1 MSLRVYVLRCS
12 FQSWLHSRGGDPEL
26 QAGALQ
32 PCWCTTRPPG
42 LAGATSALSCR
53 EGQSRT
59 TVLTMGKPGLQGHR
73 FCVVG
78 RTEEPACC
86 RDS

>member
-1 MSLRVYVLRCS
+1 MLSD
-12 FQSWLHSRGGDPEL
+12 LHSRGGDLEL
-26 QAGALQ
+26 QAETRQ
-32 PCWCTTRPPG
+32 PGSCTTQPLA

-59 TVLTMGKPGLQGHR
+59 TVLTMGKPGLQGHG

-78 RTEEPACC
+78 EAEEPACC
-86 RDS
+86 SDS

>member
-1 MSLRVYVLRCS
+1 MLVY
-12 FQSWLHSRGGDPEL
+12 H
-26 QAGALQ
+26 Q
-32 PCWCTTRPPG
+32 PLG
-42 LAGATSALSCR
+42 LVGATSALSRR

-86 RDS
+86 RE